1 MQQLERWGKFRKP
14 CVSSKLFFDAFTI
27 CESFIHQQ
35 HPGGSVG
42 EAASR
47 FCILGHT
54 LYLELHT
61 CCTEGRVQWSTATP
75 QNLKLLG
82 GVSLL
87 LTLQPLEGESLFR
100 YVPSTNLDN
109 YEDLHELPQVNR
121 QRTGEATVRY
131 QRVPPHVLSCQSVT
145 FQVSLS
151 CEVVTCLGIFPCD
164 HQTNLFDLEFFA
176 YLWWSR
182 VVNFSFARYLR
193 KSGYAVTWA
202 SLRYW
207 CNFSVS
213 VSREIV
219 PPN

>member
-54 LYLELHT
+54 LYLELDT

-145 FQVSLS
+145 FSSIVVLRSCHLS
-151 CEVVTCLGIFPCD
+151 RDIP
-164 HQTNLFDLEFFA
+164 
-176 YLWWSR
+176 LW
-182 VVNFSFARYLR
+182 
-193 KSGYAVTWA
+193 
-202 SLRYW
+202 
-207 CNFSVS
+207 
-213 VSREIV
+213 
-219 PPN
+219 PPNKPVRLGVLRLPVVVEGGKF